1 MTWGFPCFE
10 TGPYHVPVHEGVR
23 HPVRACG
30 ACPDGERRRVSL
42 HVAALSALA
51 QVFRERER
59 SHKLLTATEG
69 QAHPDRVTRAPPV
82 GAWRSPVGDGA
93 DPNPGETMTVTH
105 RARVATAALATTAL
119 VLLAASSAAA
129 ADDVLEP
136 GTPMYLDM
144 WSSRVEAAAGLSGQ
158 DRTNALMLA
167 QYPAATWLE
176 TGSPEQVAAQAAD
189 VVEQAEA
196 LGEVPVLVAYNIPFR
211 DCAQYSAGGAT
222 SVAEYSAWIDGVA
235 AGIGDNPAVVI
246 VEPDGLGI
254 IPWYTTID
262 GTLEWCQP
270 AEADPATAA
279 DERFAMLNYAVDA
292 LGALPATAVYLDGTH
307 SGWLNVG
314 DISDRLA
321 KAGVA
326 DANGFF
332 LNVSNYHWTE
342 NLVQYG
348 TWISQCLTGFAD
360 DYASC
365 PNQYWNGGPEGTAI
379 ADLLGAWNGVGL
391 SAGVWSDTATD
402 PALNTSGI
410 NARYAGITGTAHFV
424 VDTSRNGQGPWTAPA
439 GEYPDAQEWCNPPGR
454 GLGARP
460 TTDTGNALVDAYLWV
475 KIPGESDGQCAR
487 GLGPTGTVDPEW
499 GIVDPGAGQWFTQ
512 QAAELLALA
521 DPPVAAPAC
530 EVEYTVH
537 GSWPSGFNTQ
547 VWLKNTGD
555 TRMDGWDVRFAFEG
569 DQTLRNHWSSDLTQ
583 VGSVVLGEN
592 LRWNAQIRPGQRT
605 TFGFIGRTPDGP
617 GAEPLLF
624 LVDGAACTVR

>member
-1 MTWGFPCFE
+1 
-10 TGPYHVPVHEGVR
+10 
-23 HPVRACG
+23 
-30 ACPDGERRRVSL
+30 
-42 HVAALSALA
+42 
-51 QVFRERER
+51 
-59 SHKLLTATEG
+59 
-69 QAHPDRVTRAPPV
+69 
-82 GAWRSPVGDGA
+82 
-93 DPNPGETMTVTH
+93 MTVTH
-105 RARVATAALATTAL
+105 LARAGTAALATTAL
-119 VLLAASSAAA
+119 VLAAASSATA

-136 GTPMYLDM
+136 GTPMHLDM
-144 WSSRVEAAAGLSGQ
+144 WSSRVEAAAGLTGQ
-158 DRTNALMLA
+158 DRTNALLLA

-176 TGSPEQVAAQAAD
+176 TGSPQDVAAQAAD
-189 VVEQAEA
+189 VVQQAQA

-222 SVAEYSAWIDGVA
+222 SVAEYEAWVDGVA
-235 AGIGDNPAVVI
+235 DGIGDSPAVVI

-254 IPWYTTID
+254 IPWYTNID
-262 GTLEWCQP
+262 GNLEWCQP

-279 DERFAMLNYAVDA
+279 AERFEMLGYAVDA

-332 LNVSNYHWTE
+332 LNVSNYHRTE

-348 TWISQCLTGFAD
+348 TWISQCLAGFAGS
-360 DYASC
+360 YGSC
-365 PNQYWNGGPEGTAI
+365 PNQYWNGGPDGTAI
-379 ADLLGAWNGVGL
+379 ADLLGPWNGVGL
-391 SAGVWSDTATD
+391 SGAGTWSDTATD

-410 NARYAGITGTAHFV
+410 NARYAGVAPVAHFV
-424 VDTSRNGQGPWTAPA
+424 IDTSRNGQGPWTPPA
-439 GEYPDAQEWCNPPGR
+439 GQYPDAQDWCNPPDR

-460 TTDTGNALVDAYLWV
+460 TTDTGNSLVDAYLWV
-475 KIPGESDGQCAR
+475 KIPGESDGQCSR

-499 GIVDPGAGQWFTQ
+499 GVVDPGAGQWFAQ
-512 QAAELLALA
+512 QAAELIALA

-537 GSWPSGFNTQ
+537 GSWPGGFNTQ
-547 VWLKNTGD
+547 VWLRNTGD
-555 TRMDGWDVRFAFEG
+555 TRIDGWDIRFGFEG
-569 DQTLRNHWSSDLTQ
+569 EQTVSNHWSSDLTQ

-592 LRWNAQIRPGQRT
+592 LSWNARIDAGQAV
-605 TFGFIGRTPDGP
+605 TFGLIGRTPDGP